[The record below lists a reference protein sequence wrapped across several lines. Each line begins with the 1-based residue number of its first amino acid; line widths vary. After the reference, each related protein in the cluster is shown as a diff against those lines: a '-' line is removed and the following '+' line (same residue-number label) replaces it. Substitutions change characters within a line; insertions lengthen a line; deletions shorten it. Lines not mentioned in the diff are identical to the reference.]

1 MKNIKEFSRKTFSED
16 PFTYMGT
23 GSFGGKAEG
32 LKLLYEISEN
42 PIFNKY
48 SDFEVSIPK
57 TIVITTSFFD
67 EFMEQ
72 NNLYPIALS
81 ENDDK
86 RITHHFQKASLP
98 PGILGDLRAI
108 ASSTTTP
115 LAVRSSSLLEDSA
128 ETPMAGIYATKM
140 IPGNQSDSD
149 TRFLKLTEAIKLIYA
164 STFFSAPKSSMIA
177 TDNNIYAEKM
187 AVIIQNVS
195 GILHNRRFYPDISGV
210 ARSFNYYPTGHSMPE
225 DGVISLA
232 LGLGKFI
239 VDGGNPWPYSPKRP
253 SAPPPYNSIND
264 MIKNTQVFCW
274 AVNMEPISTYNP
286 ISENE
291 YLINVTL
298 REAEYDNTLKYA
310 VSTYDPYSDRLEP
323 GLSASSK
330 GPRVITFAPILQNR
344 EIPVNEILIDLI
356 SVSKEKLESQLEIE
370 FAVTISKDPEIK
382 NTLSMLQLRPLNI
395 SEEKVLLD
403 LDTIKKENIIL
414 KSKNSMGNGTNKT
427 IKDIVFINPDDFNF
441 KDSIMIARE
450 IETINKKMLDERKR
464 YILIGFGRWGSSDP
478 WLGIPVKWSM
488 ISAAGVIVEA
498 SLHGRPVDM
507 SQGSHFFHNIANLK
521 IPYICIDDFSD
532 DYLNW
537 EWMNSFCDNT
547 KSNIVKKI
555 TLKRP
560 LTVMIDGRIHTGL
573 ISK

>member
-1 MKNIKEFSRKTFSED
+1 
-16 PFTYMGT
+16 MGT

-32 LKLLYEISEN
+32 LKLLYEIAEN
-42 PIFNKY
+42 PIFGKY
-48 SDFEVSIPK
+48 PDFEVSIPK
-57 TIVITTSFFD
+57 TIVITTSYFD

-72 NNLYPIALS
+72 NNLYQVALS
-81 ENDDK
+81 DNDDK
-86 RITHHFQKASLP
+86 RITHQFQKAPLP

-108 ASSTTTP
+108 ASIATTP
-115 LAVRSSSLLEDSA
+115 LAIRSSSLLEDSA

-140 IPGNQSDSD
+140 IPGNQPDSD

-164 STFFSAPKSSMIA
+164 STFFSAPKSSMVA
-177 TDNNIYAEKM
+177 TGNNIYTEKM
-187 AVIIQNVS
+187 AVIIQDVS

-210 ARSFNYYPTGHSMPE
+210 ARSFNYYPTGHSKPE
-225 DGVISLA
+225 NGVISLA

-239 VDGGNPWPYSPKRP
+239 VDGGNPWPYSPNHP

-274 AVNMEPISTYNP
+274 AVNMKPISTYNP

-291 YLINVTL
+291 YLIRVTL
-298 REAEYDNTLKYA
+298 KEAEYDNTLKYA
-310 VSTYDPYSDRLEP
+310 VSTYDPYSDRLES
-323 GLSASSK
+323 GLSISSK

-344 EIPVNEILIDLI
+344 EIPINEILIDLI

-370 FAVTISKDPEIK
+370 FAVTISKDSEIK

-395 SEEKVLLD
+395 SEEKVSLD
-403 LDTIKKENIIL
+403 INNIKKEDIIL
-414 KSKNSMGNGTNKT
+414 KSKNSMGNGTNKK

-450 IETINKKMLDERKR
+450 IEAINKKMLDENKR

-478 WLGIPVKWSM
+478 WLGIPVNWSM

-537 EWMNSFCDNT
+537 DWINTFFDNT
-547 KSNIVKKI
+547 KEEIVKRI
-555 TLKRP
+555 SLENP
-560 LTVMIDGRIHTGL
+560 LTVTIDGRIHTGI

>member
-1 MKNIKEFSRKTFSED
+1 MKNIKEFSRKTFPED
-16 PFTYMGT
+16 SFTYMGI

-32 LKLLYEISEN
+32 LKLLYGISEN
-42 PIFNKY
+42 PIFGKY
-48 SDFEVSIPK
+48 SDFAVSIPK
-57 TIVITTSFFD
+57 TIVITTSYFD

-86 RITHHFQKASLP
+86 RMTRHFLKASLP

-108 ASSTTTP
+108 ASNATKP
-115 LAVRSSSLLEDSA
+115 LAIRSSSLLEDSA

-140 IPGNQSDSD
+140 IPGNQPDSD

-164 STFFSAPKSSMIA
+164 STFFSESKSSMIA
-177 TDNNIYAEKM
+177 TGNDIYAEKM

-210 ARSFNYYPTGHSMPE
+210 ARSFNYYPTGHSKPK

-239 VDGGNPWPYSPKRP
+239 VDGGNPWPYSPAYP
-253 SAPPPYNSIND
+253 SSPPPYNSIND

-274 AVNMEPISTYNP
+274 AVNMESISRYNP
-286 ISENE
+286 LSENE
-291 YLINVTL
+291 YLIQVTL
-298 REAEYDNTLKYA
+298 KEAEYDNTLKYS
-310 VSTYDPYSDRLEP
+310 VSTYDPYSDRLES
-323 GLSASSK
+323 GLSISSK
-330 GPRVITFAPILQNR
+330 GPRVITFAPILQNK
-344 EIPVNEILIDLI
+344 EIPLNDILIDLI
-356 SVSKEKLESQLEIE
+356 SVSKEKSQSQVEIE
-370 FAVTISKDPEIK
+370 FAVTISKNSEIK

-395 SEEKVLLD
+395 SEEKVSLD
-403 LDTIKKENIIL
+403 FSTIKKEDIIL
-414 KSKNSMGNGTNKT
+414 KSKNSMGNGTNKK

-450 IETINKKMLDERKR
+450 IEAINKKMLNDNKR

-478 WLGIPVKWSM
+478 WLGIPVNWSM

-521 IPYICIDDFSD
+521 IPYICIDDYSEDF
-532 DYLNW
+532 LNW
-537 EWMNSFCDNT
+537 NWMNTLCDSTN
-547 KSNIVKKI
+547 SNIVKRI
-555 TLKRP
+555 TLENP
-560 LTVMIDGRIHTGL
+560 LKVMIDGRIHTGV
-573 ISK
+573 IYK

>member
-1 MKNIKEFSRKTFSED
+1 MKNIKEFSRKTFSDD
-16 PFTYMGT
+16 PFTYVGN

-32 LKLLYEISEN
+32 LKLLHEIAED
-42 PIFNKY
+42 PIFEKY
-48 SDFEVSIPK
+48 PDFKISIPK
-57 TIVITTSFFD
+57 TIVITTSYFD

-81 ENDDK
+81 ENDNK
-86 RITHHFQKASLP
+86 RITRQFQKAPLP

-108 ASSTTTP
+108 SSSTTTP
-115 LAVRSSSLLEDSA
+115 LAIRSSSLLEDSS

-140 IPGNQSDSD
+140 IPGNQPGPD

-164 STFFSAPKSSMIA
+164 STFFSEPKLSMLA
-177 TDNNIYAEKM
+177 TGNDICEEKM

-195 GILHNRRFYPDISGV
+195 GRLHNRRFYPDISGV
-210 ARSFNYYPTGHSMPE
+210 ARSFNYYPTGHSNSK

-239 VDGGNPWPYSPKRP
+239 VDGGNPWPYSPAYP
-253 SAPPPYNSIND
+253 SSPPPYNSINE
-264 MIKNTQVFCW
+264 MIKNTQAFCW
-274 AVNMEPISTYNP
+274 AVNMNPISTYNP

-291 YLINVTL
+291 YLIHVTL

-310 VSTYDPYSDRLEP
+310 VSTYDPHSDRLES
-323 GLSASSK
+323 GLSISSK

-344 EIPVNEILIDLI
+344 EIPLNDILIDLI
-356 SVSKEKLESQLEIE
+356 SRSKEKLGSQLEIE
-370 FAVTISKDPEIK
+370 FAVIISGDSKIK

-395 SEEKVLLD
+395 SEEKVSLD
-403 LDTIKKENIIL
+403 LNSIKKDDIIL
-414 KSKNSMGNGTNKT
+414 KSKNSMGNGTNYK

-441 KDSIMIARE
+441 KDSIIIARE
-450 IETINKKMLDERKR
+450 IEAINKKMLSENKR

-478 WLGIPVKWSM
+478 WLGIPVNWSM

-532 DYLNW
+532 DFLNW
-537 EWMNSFCDNT
+537 EWMNTFFESTNSD
-547 KSNIVKKI
+547 IVKRI
-555 TLKRP
+555 SLENPLK
-560 LTVMIDGRIHTGL
+560 VIIDGRIHTGI